1 MCLHNANKWGLQ
13 HESTN
18 SSFCSSIRTDT
29 FTFTRQVVASLC
41 LERVKLHK
49 TLIQPSCSSSEQGLL
64 TVRTHRHPLHVTCPL
79 EWSLASA
86 GWINI
91 WLVNTTAADGES
103 YRQKDA
109 SIWTYVYMC
118 VNYVHIIL
126 KNGGLHVS
134 ITAPSAPPSGQV
146 HPPLLGKLLIL
157 FIWSK

>member
-1 MCLHNANKWGLQ
+1 MGHAALHTHAYKIYVCVW
-13 HESTN
+13 
-18 SSFCSSIRTDT
+18 C
-29 FTFTRQVVASLC
+29 
-41 LERVKLHK
+41 
-49 TLIQPSCSSSEQGLL
+49 
-64 TVRTHRHPLHVTCPL
+64 VRKGGR
-79 EWSLASA
+79 
-86 GWINI
+86 GYN
-91 WLVNTTAADGES
+91 VNTTAADGES